1 MSIRV
6 ICEREV
12 ASQYLKSGEAQKLL
26 ILGEVFVGNTS
37 ILLRVTEDRFDPRI
51 LPTICAD
58 VGPMLEVTIGN
69 GSRKVLLPVDIPY
82 FGGRSVP
89 RYFYRGSIA
98 AIVVYSDSED
108 HSLEVAKK
116 YLRELEEQE
125 ESDLVIALVRNKSDL
140 PSDADQASV
149 QEFAT
154 QNGYVFAQ
162 VSAKTG
168 QGIEDLLLDIV
179 SRLTD
184 KEYGI
189 RQAKAPEPDN
199 STEVCLLDRL
209 APVTGQ

>member
-6 ICEREV
+6 ICDREV
-12 ASQYLKSGEAQKLL
+12 ASQYSKSGEAQRLL
-26 ILGEVFVGNTS
+26 ILGKTYVGKSS
-37 ILLRVTEDRFDPRI
+37 ILLRVNKDKFDPCI
-51 LPTICAD
+51 HLTIGANF
-58 VGPMLEVTIGN
+58 GPVLEVTIGN
-69 GSRKVLLPVDIPY
+69 GSRTILCTVDISNESSCTVARFLY
-82 FGGRSVP
+82 KTG
-89 RYFYRGSIA
+89 IA
-98 AIVVYSDSED
+98 ALVVYSDSEPG
-108 HSLEVAKK
+108 SLEVAKQ
-116 YLRELEEQE
+116 YIRELEEQE
-125 ESDLVIALVRNKSDL
+125 KSDLVIALVRNKSDL

-154 QNGYVFAQ
+154 QNGYVFAH

-168 QGIEDLLLDIV
+168 QGIEDLFLDIA

-189 RQAKAPEPDN
+189 RQAKAPEPEH